1 MGSKVIVTG
10 ATGMLGRDICLAFSG
25 TNEVISE
32 RIDITGREAFLEY
45 VRSHAPQ
52 AIINTAAIA
61 DVDRCE
67 REPAEAF
74 RVNAEGARNVA
85 AAAAAVKAV
94 LIHISTDYVFDG
106 EKAGGRAYT
115 EDDGTRPLSV
125 YGESKLAA
133 EKYITSSGCSY
144 AIIRSSWMFGA
155 GGKNFVDSVIEAA
168 QKCGKVRAISEKYG
182 GPTYTADLAEAIR
195 ALAGKMAAGGAKPG
209 IYNISNSGICSR
221 YQFAKE
227 ILDFCGLTAEV
238 VPITAKEAGGPAVR
252 PRTTE
257 LDNSKIEGVLGYK
270 LRHYTEAFK
279 EYTMRKRGNKV

>member
-10 ATGMLGRDICLAFSG
+10 ATGMLGRDICGAFSG
-25 TNEVISE
+25 TNEVIGE
-32 RIDITGREAFLEY
+32 RVDITDKEAFLEY
-45 VRSHAPQ
+45 ARSHAPN

-74 RVNAEGARNVA
+74 QVNAEGAKNVADA
-85 AAAAAVKAV
+85 AAAAGAI

-106 EKAGGRAYT
+106 EKAGDLAYT
-115 EDDGTRPLSV
+115 EEDGTAPLSV
-125 YGESKLAA
+125 YGKSKLAA
-133 EKYITSSGCSY
+133 EGYVISAGCTY

-168 QKCGKVRAISEKYG
+168 QKCGKVRAIQEKYG

-195 ALAGKMAAGGAKPG
+195 ALAAKMAAGAAKSG
-209 IYNISNSGICSR
+209 IYNISNAGVCSR

-227 ILDFCGLTAEV
+227 ILEFCGLSAEV
-238 VPITAKEAGGPAVR
+238 VPITAKDAGGPAIR
-252 PRTTE
+252 PRMTE
-257 LDNSKIEGVLGYK
+257 LDNSKIEGVLGYR
-270 LRHYTEAFK
+270 LRHYKEAFK
-279 EYTMRKRGNKV
+279 EYIIRKRGNKV